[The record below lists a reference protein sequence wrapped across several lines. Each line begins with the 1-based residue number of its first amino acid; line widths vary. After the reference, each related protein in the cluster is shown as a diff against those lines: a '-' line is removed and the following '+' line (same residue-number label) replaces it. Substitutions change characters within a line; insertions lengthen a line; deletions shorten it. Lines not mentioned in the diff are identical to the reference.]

1 MTRRT
6 LNADG
11 TITLQSFSHWGDV
24 SEALRQEL
32 AAIDELNRQARE
44 EWERLTPAEQAQRT
58 AAFEVQRKARA
69 AAMVANLEIA
79 PHILAK
85 DGKQEPPDL
94 HAVFT

>member
-32 AAIDELNRQARE
+32 AAIDELNRQARQ
-44 EWERLTPAEQAQRT
+44 EWHSLTPAEQAQRT
-58 AAFEVQRKARA
+58 EAFEAQRKAHE
-69 AAMVANLEIA
+69 AAMTADLEIP

-85 DGKQEPPDL
+85 DGEQEPPDPD
-94 HAVFT
+94 AVFT